1 MWKRDRLEKSAL
13 YTRIADYATILLG
26 DFILISNAHLAF
38 PYTAFRSPN
47 QCAAALLLADNK
59 LGRVQDTEEMLKA
72 PGQIIKATDGKQTRE
87 EAALE

>member
-13 YTRIADYATILLG
+13 HTRIADYATILLG

-59 LGRVQDTEEMLKA
+59 FRRVQDTEGMLKA

-87 EAALE
+87 AEALE